1 MTAMVFDMDCE
12 SWERRCLVKEY
23 YRGAVVGGVDFKGE
37 KCEAFM
43 ISLIWDDSVVQEK
56 WKERGDVKEVD
67 ERILKSRSCIDLYGT
82 GTDDPSSTYRG
93 AEEWNCESFLISDSV
108 GTG

>member
-1 MTAMVFDMDCE
+1 MIAMVYDMDCE

-43 ISLIWDDSVVQEK
+43 ISLIWDDSVVWEK
-56 WKERGDVKEVD
+56 WKEWGDVQEGD
-67 ERILKSRSCIDLYGT
+67 EQILKSRSCIGLYGT
-82 GTDDPSSTYRG
+82 GNGNPSSIYRG
-93 AEEWNCESFLISDSV
+93 AEEWNCESFLISDLV